1 MSHFS
6 LIYIFQ
12 ERRKDL
18 VDHRDDSTFSFDPA
32 SLDVKQLDKNNKK
45 KIDSKK
51 GVLLSSYT
59 RKKTK
64 RRKGRVKEGNNDNS
78 NNELN
83 VKKQVTNTNDQQSN
97 LNTQTPVSRPTVLEL
112 DNSNNQSEK
121 ESLMQSTT
129 TATTVQQTEAVS
141 GMISMVK
148 NN

>member
-6 LIYIFQ
+6 LIHIFQ

-121 ESLMQSTT
+121 EALMQSTT

-141 GMISMVK
+141 GTISMVK

>member
-121 ESLMQSTT
+121 EALMQSTT